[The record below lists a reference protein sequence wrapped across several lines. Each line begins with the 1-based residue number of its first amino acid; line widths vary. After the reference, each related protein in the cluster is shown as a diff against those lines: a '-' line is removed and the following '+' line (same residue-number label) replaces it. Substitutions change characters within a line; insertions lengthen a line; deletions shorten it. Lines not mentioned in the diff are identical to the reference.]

1 MRITKTFNE
10 DNTVCYIC
18 PEKLPEGLRVACT
31 AKPNEIHCLG
41 HSMSLEAA
49 QLLIRALTVAII
61 VAEGM
66 VKK

>member
-10 DNTVCYIC
+10 DNTVCYIA
-18 PEKLPEGLRVACT
+18 PEKSPEGLRVACT
-31 AKPNEIHCLG
+31 AKPNEILALG
-41 HSMSLEAA
+41 HTMSPEAA
-49 QLLIRALTVAII
+49 QLLIRALSVAII